1 YVAWELVNRLCGPH
15 HWLGTFALSHWAF
28 GPSAVLEQVT
38 EEGRRRALAGLLS
51 GRDSMC
57 FGLSEP
63 GAGSD
68 ATMIETRAE
77 PDGDGWRISGRK
89 IWTTNVT
96 FADWIMVFAVT
107 DPARARAKRG
117 GISAFLVPTSA
128 PGFRLERV
136 IRMHGEIGGTEGE
149 SSLDGVRVE

>member
-1 YVAWELVNRLCGPH
+1 TPEARERM
-15 HWLGTFALSHWAF
+15 
-28 GPSAVLEQVT
+28 
-38 EEGRRRALAGLLS
+38 LAGLLS

-68 ATMIETRAE
+68 ATMIETRAVS
-77 PDGDGWRISGRK
+77 DGAGWRITGRK

-96 FADWIMVFAVT
+96 FADWIIVFAVT
-107 DPARARAKRG
+107 DPARAAERRG
-117 GISAFLVPTSA
+117 GISAFVVPTDA

-149 SSLDGVRVE
+149 STLDAVRVQPWQLVGRLHEGFRIGLLGVSLGRVYNSARAVG

>member
-1 YVAWELVNRLCGPH
+1 
-15 HWLGTFALSHWAF
+15 
-28 GPSAVLEQVT
+28 
-38 EEGRRRALAGLLS
+38 
-51 GRDSMC
+51 MC

-68 ATMIETRAE
+68 ATMIQSRATR
-77 PDGDGWRISGRK
+77 DGEGWRITGRK

-96 FADWIMVFAVT
+96 FADWIIAFAVT
-107 DPARARAKRG
+107 DPERAAARRG
-117 GISAFLVPTSA
+117 GISAFLVPTDA

-149 SSLDGVRVE
+149 STFDGVRVEPWQLVGRLHDGGRRERVHAARHNQCAQRTSGQSGTVAGR